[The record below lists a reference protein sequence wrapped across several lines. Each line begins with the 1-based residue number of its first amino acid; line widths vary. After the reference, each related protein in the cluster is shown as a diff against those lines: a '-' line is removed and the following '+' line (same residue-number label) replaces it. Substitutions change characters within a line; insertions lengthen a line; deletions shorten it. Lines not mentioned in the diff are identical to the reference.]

1 MSENL
6 ASDGAIEAVKIELI
20 EAIRRGP
27 DLGKFLRGGTFASCV
42 RIYRNLSSRHDFDAA
57 YFMPKIKAQD
67 QKSNRRTKT
76 ATQSFQYPNG
86 FCFAFQRRGSCSRDN
101 CVFKH
106 TCSNCEDERHGAD
119 QCLRIGSAR
128 KYEKP
133 EKRSADSEAKS
144 RSF

>member
-67 QKSNRRTKT
+67 QKLSQRNKA
-76 ATQSFQYPNG
+76 AT
-86 FCFAFQRRGSCSRDN
+86 
-101 CVFKH
+101 
-106 TCSNCEDERHGAD
+106 
-119 QCLRIGSAR
+119 
-128 KYEKP
+128 
-133 EKRSADSEAKS
+133 
-144 RSF
+144 